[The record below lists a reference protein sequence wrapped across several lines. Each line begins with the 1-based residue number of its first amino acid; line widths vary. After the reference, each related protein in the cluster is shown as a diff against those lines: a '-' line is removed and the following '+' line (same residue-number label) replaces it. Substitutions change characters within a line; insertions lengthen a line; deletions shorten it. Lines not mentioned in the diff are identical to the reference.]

1 MDCST
6 PGFPVLHY
14 LLELAQTHVHWVS
27 DTIQPSHPSHL
38 VPFSSCLQPFP
49 ASGSF
54 LMSQPLASGGQSIGA
69 SASASVL
76 PMNIQ
81 GWFPLGLTSL
91 IFLQSKG
98 LTRVFSN
105 TMVQKHQSFGTQ
117 PSLWSNSHIH
127 IWLLDAWPCNK
138 YTFICSKLWGFS
150 WFGSSV
156 QLAQWLQRGPQD
168 RDPQEGWEKWC
179 SAWGCLHIT
188 GTRISSVELPVSIRN
203 FLSLRK

>member
-14 LLELAQTHVHWVS
+14 LPELAQTHVHWVS

-38 VPFSSCLQPFP
+38 VPLLLLPSTFPSIRIFSNESALSIRWPKYWSFSFSISP
-49 ASGSF
+49 SNEYSGLISF
-54 LMSQPLASGGQSIGA
+54 
-69 SASASVL
+69 
-76 PMNIQ
+76 
-81 GWFPLGLTSL
+81 GLTSL

-156 QLAQWLQRGPQD
+156 QLAQWLQTGPQD

-203 FLSLRK
+203 LLSLRE